1 MRIIPVILIAILSLG
16 ITFNACSDQQ
26 KLTNLESELLSA
38 LIVNFQNIAEGSV
51 NTDQA
56 GNVLFLLKHIAH
68 IEASVTSAL
77 AYAMVIDPEGRII
90 AHNTLGNTYSEGQ
103 KLDDEITRKVLT
115 YNDSQKPYFQFF
127 VSENGEN
134 LIDISLLVM
143 TEEDE
148 SEPEGFVRIGIFR
161 AE

>member
-1 MRIIPVILIAILSLG
+1 MRIIPVILIVILSLG
-16 ITFNACSDQQ
+16 IAFNTCSDQQ

-38 LIVNFQNIAEGSV
+38 LIVNFQNIAEGSI
-51 NTDQA
+51 NSDQS

-77 AYAMVIDPEGRII
+77 AYAMVIDPEGKII
-90 AHNTLGNTYSEGQ
+90 AHNMLGNLYSEGQ
-103 KLDDEITRKVLT
+103 KLDDQITRKVLAN
-115 YNDSQKPYFQFF
+115 NDSQKPYFQFF

-134 LIDISLLVM
+134 LIDISLPVM
-143 TEEDE
+143 KEEDG
-148 SEPEGFVRIGIFR
+148 SVPEGFVRIGIFR